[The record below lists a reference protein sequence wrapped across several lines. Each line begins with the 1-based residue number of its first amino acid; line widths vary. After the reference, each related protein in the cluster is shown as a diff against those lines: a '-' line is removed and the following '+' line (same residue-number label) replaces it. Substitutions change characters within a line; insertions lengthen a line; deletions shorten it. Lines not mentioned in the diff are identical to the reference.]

1 VGRPLPSHYRELLAF
16 SNGGHPEKDTF
27 PVEIR
32 GLSQTWGIKRFFWIA
47 SEVQRRTRT
56 GRHMRAPATR
66 VATYAPA
73 HASHRDARWMVAQC
87 HRSNGRRGPN
97 ETGDRLVGWSTAQ
110 VGQGEERFSP
120 VTHLSLRHWIYQL
133 SGLMLISKKSAKI
146 NAAPDLKG
154 RSLAVWYGG
163 SEFEFLALI
172 DKLHYD
178 AGQRPQ
184 RHPAGVSP

>member
-1 VGRPLPSHYRELLAF
+1 
-16 SNGGHPEKDTF
+16 
-27 PVEIR
+27 
-32 GLSQTWGIKRFFWIA
+32 
-47 SEVQRRTRT
+47 
-56 GRHMRAPATR
+56 M
-66 VATYAPA
+66 
-73 HASHRDARWMVAQC
+73 
-87 HRSNGRRGPN
+87 
-97 ETGDRLVGWSTAQ
+97 
-110 VGQGEERFSP
+110 
-120 VTHLSLRHWIYQL
+120 THLSLRHWIYQF